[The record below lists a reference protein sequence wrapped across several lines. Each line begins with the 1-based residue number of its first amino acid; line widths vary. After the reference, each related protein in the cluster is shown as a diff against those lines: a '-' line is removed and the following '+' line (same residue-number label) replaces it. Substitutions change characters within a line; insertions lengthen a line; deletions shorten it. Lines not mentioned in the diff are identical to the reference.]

1 MTMVMTR
8 PLEIFAVL
16 VSEANRKVEDE
27 GSSRTRVT
35 DGFDTDDGG
44 IRAAEM
50 ESAPAVGIFPS
61 GTLATA
67 SRSW

>member
-1 MTMVMTR
+1 MTMVMAG
-8 PLEIFAVL
+8 PLEILAVL
-16 VSEANRKVEDE
+16 ISEANRKVEDE
-27 GSSRTRVT
+27 GSGRTRVT

-50 ESAPAVGIFPS
+50 ASALAVGTFPS
-61 GTLATA
+61 EALATA